1 MVIFEIY
8 LWFNKCLKGTIVN
21 RARNFLDEGHF
32 KLRRSL
38 VKSKGKIILSLKIK
52 EEMFQKFSLL

>member
-1 MVIFEIY
+1 M
-8 LWFNKCLKGTIVN
+8 N

-32 KLRRSL
+32 KLRRSQ

-52 EEMFQKFSLL
+52 EEMFSKIFFALEPITQE